1 MADIDGKRTIA
12 TDTQPQKA
20 TEFPPYSLCGAVP
33 LRHIQNHARRDSE
46 RSADNSLEALIPPL
60 LVYDG
65 NCGFCSR
72 SIQFI
77 LRHEQRHDLLF
88 VPRDS
93 EFGKDLR
100 RQFHLEAVESLL
112 WIDGGKAFIE
122 SSAVLN
128 SAKYL
133 GGIWATLAAI
143 GGLVPGFLRNAVYR
157 FIARNRRRFSA
168 SAAACLVPTA
178 EQQNRFLSD

>member
-1 MADIDGKRTIA
+1 
-12 TDTQPQKA
+12 
-20 TEFPPYSLCGAVP
+20 
-33 LRHIQNHARRDSE
+33 LRHIHKQARRDRE
-46 RSADNSLEALIPPL
+46 RSADDSLAALIPPL

-65 NCGFCSR
+65 DCGFCAR

-112 WIDGGKAFIE
+112 WIADGEAAIE
-122 SSAVLN
+122 SGAVLN

-143 GGLVPGFLRNAVYR
+143 GAVVPSFLRNAVYR
-157 FIARNRRRFSA
+157 FIARNRRRLSTSA
-168 SAAACLVPTA
+168 TACLVPTE
-178 EQQNRFLSD
+178 EQRARFLN